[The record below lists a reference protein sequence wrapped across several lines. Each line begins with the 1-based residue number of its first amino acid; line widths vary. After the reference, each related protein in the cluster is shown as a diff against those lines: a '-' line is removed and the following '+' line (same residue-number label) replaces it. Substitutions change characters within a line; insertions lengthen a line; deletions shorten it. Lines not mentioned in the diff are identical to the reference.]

1 MVHPVYVCVPALG
14 LNIFLADT
22 VFDALEG
29 ADLPKKLPKVITSY
43 DTSGSSEL
51 LNNSLTLIQEL
62 CMSGKVMIILYLVL
76 CKSVLF
82 SL

>member
-1 MVHPVYVCVPALG
+1 MVCPVYVCVPALG

-29 ADLPKKLPKVITSY
+29 ADLPKKLPKVIASY

>member
-1 MVHPVYVCVPALG
+1 MVRPVYVCVPALG

>member
-1 MVHPVYVCVPALG
+1 MVRPVYACVPVLG

-62 CMSGKVMIILYLVL
+62 CMSGKVMITLYLVL

>member
-1 MVHPVYVCVPALG
+1 MVRPVYACVPALG

>member
-1 MVHPVYVCVPALG
+1 MVRPVYVCVPALG

-62 CMSGKVMIILYLVL
+62 CMSGKVMIILYSFV
-76 CKSVLF
+76 
-82 SL
+82 